1 MTIGPYNVIE
11 DNVTIGNNVS
21 IGNFNTVCSF
31 TEIGENCQI
40 FHNNSLGAIP
50 QDKKFE
56 GEKSKL
62 LIGKNTI
69 IREFVTINRGTK
81 ATGVT
86 LVGDD
91 VLIMAYVHIA
101 HDCIIGHNS
110 ILVNLVTLGGH
121 VEIGDWAIMG
131 GASNAHQF
139 CRIGQHAMVAANSKI
154 VQDIPPYILAGRHP
168 VQFSGINAL
177 GLQRRGFSDDDRLQ
191 IKRAYK
197 ILFKSDL
204 NQSNAI
210 EKIKLEFPK
219 NTLIDNILD
228 FVENSKR
235 GII

>member
-11 DNVTIGNNVS
+11 DNVIIGNNVS

-69 IREFVTINRGTK
+69 IREFVTVNRGTK

-177 GLQRRGFSDDDRLQ
+177 GLQRRGFSDEDRLQ

-197 ILFKSDL
+197 ILFQSDL

-219 NTLIDNILD
+219 NTLVDNILD
-228 FVENSKR
+228 FFENSKR